1 LWSHYDGPVLHT
13 PCIRGIDLGLF
24 SYIAL
29 GHTNNW
35 GTACGHP
42 IARIDDTEFKQ
53 IDMTSSTTLNITM
66 EMGGDS

>member
-1 LWSHYDGPVLHT
+1 M
-13 PCIRGIDLGLF
+13 GLF

-29 GHTNNW
+29 RHTNNW
-35 GTACGHP
+35 GTVCGHP